1 MGRAAGRW
9 TALVAAVLMAAAAF
23 SFFIYF
29 ERANTSFFDR
39 AVSEADLPAEL
50 TRWTS
55 WHWART
61 VASLGALGAALL
73 SLARVG

>member
-1 MGRAAGRW
+1 MNTVPGSLQILSAA
-9 TALVAAVLMAAAAF
+9 
-23 SFFIYF
+23 SI
-29 ERANTSFFDR
+29 ANTSFFDR

-55 WHWART
+55 WHRART
-61 VASLGALGAALL
+61 AASLGALGAALL